1 MVVGE
6 GSFVV
11 YISGLSVHL
20 PSAELDK
27 LTFGFIV
34 KRSSARS
41 VLIRISRSPTIAID
55 GESGWLAGVI
65 KGTTMCGRRCGDWVV
80 TLVAAEPAESRESS
94 MRLLN
99 GEFLPY

>member
-1 MVVGE
+1 MVVE
-6 GSFVV
+6 EDSFVV
-11 YISGLSVHL
+11 YISG
-20 PSAELDK
+20 PSAHSLGDK
-27 LTFGFIV
+27 SGQLTFGFIV

-41 VLIRISRSPTIAID
+41 VLIRISRSPTIAGD
-55 GESGWLAGVI
+55 GDRGWLAGVI

-99 GEFLPY
+99 GEFLLY